1 MNFIEAIRSGFTNYT
16 NFKDRAS
23 RSEYWFWVLFT
34 FIGGICTL
42 IVDAY
47 IVGNIDTAPI
57 NLIFNI
63 IIFLPG
69 IAVSVRRLHDVNRSG
84 WWLLI
89 MLTGIGIILLL
100 YWTIK
105 AGDKEANKFGS
116 NPLTN

>member
-42 IVDAY
+42 IVDAH

-57 NLIFNI
+57 NLIFSI
-63 IIFLPG
+63 IVFLPG
-69 IAVSVRRLHDVNRSG
+69 LAVSVRRLHDINRSG

-100 YWTIK
+100 YWYIK
-105 AGDKEANKFGS
+105 AGDKEANKFGL

>member
-23 RSEYWFWVLFT
+23 RSEYWFWVLFIT
-34 FIGGICTL
+34 IAGICTL
-42 IVDAY
+42 IVDAF
-47 IVGNIDTAPI
+47 IVGDLDLAPI

-63 IIFLPG
+63 IVILPG
-69 IAVSVRRLHDVNRSG
+69 TAVSVRRLHDVNRSG
-84 WWLLI
+84 WWLFI
-89 MLTGIGIILLL
+89 ILTVIGIILLL
-100 YWTIK
+100 YWAIK